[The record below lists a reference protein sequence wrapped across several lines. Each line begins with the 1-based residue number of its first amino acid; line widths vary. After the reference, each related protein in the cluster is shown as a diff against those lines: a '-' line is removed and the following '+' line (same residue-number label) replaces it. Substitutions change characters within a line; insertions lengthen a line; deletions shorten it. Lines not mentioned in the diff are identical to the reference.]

1 MSEKFANFALSQES
15 DNISNFFGSVS
26 QKLEIENVGN
36 FLLTQAVAERLPMP
50 YMRGLLSCI
59 LFVNWFPT
67 TIYQENAISGH
78 AFLFNNIHFC
88 LRSGINK
95 SNKA

>member
-26 QKLEIENVGN
+26 QKLEMENVGN

-67 TIYQENAISGH
+67 TIYQENAISVH
-78 AFLFNNIHFC
+78 ASC
-88 LRSGINK
+88 INPVGLGCPTIY
-95 SNKA
+95 